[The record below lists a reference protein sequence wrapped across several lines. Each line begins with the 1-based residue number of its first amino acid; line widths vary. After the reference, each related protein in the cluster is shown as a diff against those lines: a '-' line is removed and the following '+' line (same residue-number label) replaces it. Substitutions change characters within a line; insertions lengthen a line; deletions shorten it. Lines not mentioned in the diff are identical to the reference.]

1 MSRRDAFISG
11 QRGALEDGLP
21 FLNKVAVRLD
31 PHIGRGLLPP
41 EVEQKHPPLRMSG
54 ASVANSAAYLRML
67 LALSAPSATARIIE
81 KTYAA
86 AVRHAPAQ
94 LAGIE
99 LAVVTGAPKLRSRT
113 TSACC
118 GPSWGRHAQLISLL

>member
-81 KTYAA
+81 KTC
-86 AVRHAPAQ
+86 PADD
-94 LAGIE
+94 G
-99 LAVVTGAPKLRSRT
+99 G
-113 TSACC
+113 
-118 GPSWGRHAQLISLL
+118 

>member
-11 QRGALEDGLP
+11 QREALEDGL

-31 PHIGRGLLPP
+31 PYIGRGLLPP

-81 KTYAA
+81 KTC
-86 AVRHAPAQ
+86 PADD
-94 LAGIE
+94 G
-99 LAVVTGAPKLRSRT
+99 G
-113 TSACC
+113 
-118 GPSWGRHAQLISLL
+118 

>member
-21 FLNKVAVRLD
+21 IFEQGRLD

-81 KTYAA
+81 KTC
-86 AVRHAPAQ
+86 PADD
-94 LAGIE
+94 G
-99 LAVVTGAPKLRSRT
+99 G
-113 TSACC
+113 
-118 GPSWGRHAQLISLL
+118 